1 MDGVMRSRGRL
12 AALAALLVWTMASG
26 LAGQTPAVLVQTG
39 TDGQTFE
46 VQCTATLS
54 KDALSFG
61 HVLGYDTVSLPDGGF
76 LVETGKPMLPTQ
88 LLYVA
93 LPADMAVTGVR
104 VVEARTMELSGQY
117 RLLPAQPPRRLSD
130 PMADQGFVPPDAA
143 IYGSRGIYPPQA
155 ATLMGQCDLAGQ
167 AMAVVQLCPL
177 QYIPADGRLILCTS
191 MTLVLEGVS
200 GYTCGDYLP
209 THVSETARDY
219 LENTVAT
226 MVANPSDV
234 ELRPADVA
242 HLGTR
247 AVAPGDYDYVI
258 ITTDGWVS
266 AFQPLADWKTKKGMP
281 ANIVTTTWIYANY
294 SGSNVEKIRAF
305 VQDAYT
311 NWGTMFFLLGGDTS
325 YVPYHSRTFSSVDP
339 DPVPNDTYYADFD
352 EDWVVEV
359 HVGRASVVNTGSGAG
374 GIAAF
379 INKVLTFEKNPPAS
393 NYAKKAAFFGFDLD
407 SSTPA
412 EQCKIYID
420 NNYLP
425 ADWTLTTVYDSQTGN
440 HKTNVIAAVNSGQVL
455 LNHADHSASNYMGTG
470 YINHNWGLGTSDVDG
485 FSNGSRQSILY
496 SMGCD
501 PAAYDYSNCIA
512 EHFVRDTNG
521 GGLAFIGNSRY
532 GFYSAGSMSTYSM
545 LYDRNF
551 FRSLFPQNNYRLGAA
566 FSDHKNDYYPID
578 NYYKYIWTELTLLG
592 DPEVPIWTSTPQALA
607 VTHPTSIYAG
617 VSTTFT
623 VQVSTGGS
631 PVSAATV
638 CLWKAGDVYLI
649 GQTNSSGSASFTFA
663 PASTGS
669 MYVTVTGQNRLPYE
683 GTAAVLPASTYTLTV
698 NVNGQGAVDLDPP
711 GGTYSSGTWVQ
722 LAASADPGW
731 DFGHWEGSLSGSNN
745 PEFILMDG
753 DKLVTAVFLQGC
765 PGDLDHNGLRNV
777 SDFAAFANAYG
788 SQVGDANYLP
798 EADLN
803 NDGFINASDFALF
816 AAVYSTPC
824 P

>member
-1 MDGVMRSRGRL
+1 MWSIGMSNVVGSRGRL

-26 LAGQTPAVLVQTG
+26 LAGQTPAALAQAG
-39 TDGQTFE
+39 TDSQTFE

-54 KDALSFG
+54 DGALSFG
-61 HVLGYDTVSLPDGGF
+61 HALGYDTVSLPDGGF

-130 PMADQGFVPPDAA
+130 PMTDASFVPPDPA
-143 IYGSRGIYPPQA
+143 IYRSRGIYPPQA

-200 GYTCGDYLP
+200 GYACGDYLP

-226 MVANPSDV
+226 LVVNPSD
-234 ELRPADVA
+234 
-242 HLGTR
+242 
-247 AVAPGDYDYVI
+247 
-258 ITTDGWVS
+258 
-266 AFQPLADWKTKKGMP
+266 FQPLADWKTKKGMP

-294 SGSNVEKIRAF
+294 TGSNVEKIRAF

-311 NWGTMFFLLGGDTS
+311 NWGTMFFLLGGDTA

-379 INKVLTFEKNPPAS
+379 ISKVLTFEKNPPAS

-407 SSTPA
+407 SGTPA

-440 HKTNVIAAVNSGQVL
+440 HKTNVVAAVNGGQVL

-470 YINHNWGLGTSDVDG
+470 YINHNWGLGTSDVDA
-485 FSNGSRQSILY
+485 FSNGNRQSIFY

-501 PAAYDYSNCIA
+501 PAAYDSSNCIA

-532 GFYSAGSMSTYSM
+532 GWYAGGSMNSYSL

-551 FRSLFPQNNYRLGAA
+551 FRSLFPQNNNRLGAA

-623 VQVSTGGS
+623 VQVSSGGS
-631 PVSAATV
+631 PVSAAAV

-669 MYVTVTGQNRLPYE
+669 MYVTVTGQNLLPYE
-683 GTAAVLPASTYTLTV
+683 GTAAVLPASTCTLTV

-722 LAASADPGW
+722 LAASADTGW
-731 DFGHWEGSLSGSNN
+731 SFDHWEGNLSGSNN
-745 PEFILMDG
+745 PESILMDG

-777 SDFAAFANAYG
+777 SDFTIFADAYG
-788 SQVGDANYLP
+788 SHVGDPNYVP

-803 NDGFINASDFALF
+803 SDGFVNASDFTLF
-816 AAVYSTPC
+816 GSMYTTPC